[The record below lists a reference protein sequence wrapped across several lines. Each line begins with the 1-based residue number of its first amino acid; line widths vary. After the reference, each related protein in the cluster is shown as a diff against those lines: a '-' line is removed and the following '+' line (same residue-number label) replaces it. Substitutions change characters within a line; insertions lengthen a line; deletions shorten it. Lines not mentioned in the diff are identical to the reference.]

1 MENNNEQV
9 QMKTNINWFPG
20 HMTRAKRQMTDALK
34 TVDMVIELRDSR
46 IPKASQNPMIDQLIQ
61 GKPRLILLSK
71 KDKGDLQEI
80 DRWINA
86 LTNETTMVVAVDV
99 LKDNVVDIIVTAC
112 KKIMKAKIE
121 KQISRGIRPRAI
133 RAMVCGIPNVGKSTL
148 INRIVKKK
156 VAETANKPGV
166 TRALQWIKLNKDLE
180 LLDTPGVLWPKFE
193 DPEVGYYLALTGA
206 IRDEIL
212 NLEDIAAFAM
222 RRLITQYPDNLTK
235 LYQIDVIDDP
245 YKMIEAIGKSKNL
258 IKANDEVDYD
268 RAVDFFIKDLRADKC
283 GRITWEKANV

>member
-1 MENNNEQV
+1 MPENENNQE
-9 QMKTNINWFPG
+9 MMNINWFPG
-20 HMTRAKRQMTDALK
+20 HMTRAKRQMQEALK

-46 IPKASQNPMIDQLIQ
+46 IPNASKNPMIEQLIQ

-71 KDKGDLQEI
+71 KDKGDNKEI
-80 DRWINA
+80 EKWIQA
-86 LTNETTMVVAVDV
+86 LSNDTTMVVSVD
-99 LKDNVVDIIVTAC
+99 LIHDNVVEIIVNAC
-112 KKIMKAKIE
+112 KKVMKPKID

-166 TRALQWIKLNKDLE
+166 TRALKWIKLNKDLE

-212 NLEDIAAFAM
+212 NLEEIAAFAM
-222 RRLITQYPDNLTK
+222 KRLIAQYPENLSH
-235 LYQIDVIDDP
+235 LYGVEVVDDP
-245 YKMIEAIGKSKNL
+245 YKMIEEIGRSKNL
-258 IKANDEVDYD
+258 IKANNEVDYD
-268 RAVDFFIKDLRADKC
+268 RSVDFFIKDVRADKC
-283 GRITWEKANV
+283 GRITWEKVDV

>member
-1 MENNNEQV
+1 MPENENNQE
-9 QMKTNINWFPG
+9 MMNINWFPG
-20 HMTRAKRQMTDALK
+20 HMTRAKRQMQEALK

-46 IPKASQNPMIDQLIQ
+46 IPNASKNPMIEQLIQ

-71 KDKGDLQEI
+71 KDKGDNKEI
-80 DRWINA
+80 EKWIQA
-86 LTNETTMVVAVDV
+86 LSNDTTMVVSID
-99 LKDNVVDIIVTAC
+99 LIHDNVVEIIVNAC
-112 KKIMKAKIE
+112 KKVMKPKID

-166 TRALQWIKLNKDLE
+166 TRALKWIKLNKDLE

-212 NLEDIAAFAM
+212 NLEEIAAFAM
-222 RRLITQYPDNLTK
+222 KRLIAQYPENLSH
-235 LYQIDVIDDP
+235 LYGVEVVDDP
-245 YKMIEAIGKSKNL
+245 YKMIEEIGRSKNL
-258 IKANDEVDYD
+258 IKANNEVDYD
-268 RAVDFFIKDLRADKC
+268 RSVDFFIKDVRADKC
-283 GRITWEKANV
+283 GRITWEKVDV

>member
-1 MENNNEQV
+1 MPENENNQE
-9 QMKTNINWFPG
+9 MMNINWFPG
-20 HMTRAKRQMTDALK
+20 HMTRAKRQMQEALK

-46 IPKASQNPMIDQLIQ
+46 IPNASKNPMIEQLIQ

-71 KDKGDLQEI
+71 KDKGDNKEI
-80 DRWINA
+80 EKWIQA
-86 LTNETTMVVAVDV
+86 LSNDTTMVVSVD
-99 LKDNVVDIIVTAC
+99 LIHDNVVEIIVNAC
-112 KKIMKAKIE
+112 KKVMKPKID

-166 TRALQWIKLNKDLE
+166 TRALKWIKLNKDLE

-212 NLEDIAAFAM
+212 NLEEIAAFAM
-222 RRLITQYPDNLTK
+222 KRLIAQYPENLTH
-235 LYQIDVIDDP
+235 LYGIEVVDDP
-245 YKMIEAIGKSKNL
+245 YKMIEEIGRSKNL
-258 IKANDEVDYD
+258 IKANNEVDYD
-268 RAVDFFIKDLRADKC
+268 RSVDFFIKDVRADKC
-283 GRITWEKANV
+283 GRITWEKVDV